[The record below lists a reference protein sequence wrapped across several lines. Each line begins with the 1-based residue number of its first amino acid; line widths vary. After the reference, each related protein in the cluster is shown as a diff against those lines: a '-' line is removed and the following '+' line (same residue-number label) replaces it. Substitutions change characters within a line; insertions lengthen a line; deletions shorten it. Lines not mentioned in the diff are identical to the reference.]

1 MDQERP
7 QEPDATLNE
16 AIAAIQSGE
25 VPRARKLLSR
35 LVLDHPESVDAWW
48 WLAQTLEEPD
58 KQAFCCRKILAIDPV
73 HAGARER
80 LGIPPEVPEAMEIPA
95 APSPGPQP
103 TETPPAPARRPVRR
117 GGLTSTQRLILVLL
131 ALGAFLIAAGGGAYV
146 VLDSLGHLPA
156 LLSRSTLAPTL
167 TATVTHTP
175 TPVSLSAIPTW
186 TPTPSYTPQPTSTP
200 AATATPTT
208 PSSPT
213 PIPPTPAAMPDPA
226 DAQVALIMQG
236 TGPLTLLPGD
246 FPIFAFQPSEPLSLA
261 NVATLVFQAFP
272 ASIETP
278 PTLEIYLYDPEEDF
292 WRGFGAGWGDTPIP
306 SPRGFVSSEGVILA
320 ALRNWGEDIVE
331 LSNATFS
338 LAGFTTGGAEV
349 QLGLNREIIRVPQP
363 ETSTPT
369 PVSLD

>member
-167 TATVTHTP
+167 TATVTHT
-175 TPVSLSAIPTW
+175 
-186 TPTPSYTPQPTSTP
+186 
-200 AATATPTT
+200 
-208 PSSPT
+208 
-213 PIPPTPAAMPDPA
+213 
-226 DAQVALIMQG
+226 
-236 TGPLTLLPGD
+236 
-246 FPIFAFQPSEPLSLA
+246 
-261 NVATLVFQAFP
+261 
-272 ASIETP
+272 
-278 PTLEIYLYDPEEDF
+278 
-292 WRGFGAGWGDTPIP
+292 
-306 SPRGFVSSEGVILA
+306 
-320 ALRNWGEDIVE
+320 
-331 LSNATFS
+331 
-338 LAGFTTGGAEV
+338 
-349 QLGLNREIIRVPQP
+349 
-363 ETSTPT
+363 
-369 PVSLD
+369 

>member
-58 KQAFCCRKILAIDPV
+58 KEAFCYRKILSLDPG

-80 LGIPPEVPEAMEIPA
+80 LGIPPEVPQAPEMPA
-95 APSPGPQP
+95 ALPPSPQP
-103 TETPPAPARRPVRR
+103 AEPPPAPTRRPA
-117 GGLTSTQRLILVLL
+117 GLTSTQRLILVLL
-131 ALGAFLIAAGGGAYV
+131 ALGVFLIAVGGGAYV
-146 VLDSLGHLPA
+146 LLDSLSYLPA
-156 LLSRSTLAPTL
+156 LLSRSTLAPML

-175 TPVSLSAIPTW
+175 SPVSLSAIPTW
-186 TPTPSYTPQPTSTP
+186 TPTPSYTPRPSSTP

-213 PIPPTPAAMPDPA
+213 PIPPTPAAMPDPI
-226 DAQVALIMQG
+226 DARVVFIMQG

-246 FPIFAFQPSEPLSLA
+246 FPIFAFQPSEPLPLA

-272 ASIETP
+272 ASVDTP
-278 PTLEIYLYDPEEDF
+278 PTLEVYLYDPEEDF
-292 WRGFGAGWGDTPIP
+292 WGGFGAGWGDTPIP

-320 ALRNWGEDIVE
+320 ALRNWGEDIME

-349 QLGLNREIIRVPQP
+349 QLGLNREIIRLPQP